1 MWGSNARRQGMMHR
15 RPSGGSRR
23 GLNRT
28 FGARGAESGFL
39 VKIGVK
45 VAERWFVMAGIVLL
59 GGIAAAGLIVAIY
72 AAWLFHDLPDA
83 TELADYRPPTAT
95 RVYAGDGTLIGEFSD
110 ERRIYVPYE
119 QIPTPVVQAFL
130 AAEDRN
136 FFQHGGIDVSGL
148 GRAMFKNVFNA
159 VSGRRLEG
167 GSTITQQVAK
177 NVLLTSESSLNRK
190 LKEAILSSRLEGV
203 LTKEQ
208 ILELYL
214 NEIFLGYRSYGVA
227 SAAYNYFGKN
237 LSQLTPDE
245 AAFLAALPKGPNNYH
260 PRRHPGAAKGRR
272 DWVLG
277 EMRQNNFLTE
287 AQYQEAVARPLTT
300 NAAPQRAAYRDA
312 DFFVE
317 EARRRAIALF
327 GKDDVNG
334 GGYYMRTTLDPT
346 LQSAA
351 RNALMRG
358 LENYDRRHGWRGPW
372 GTTDFAPGWQQAAL
386 RRTIPAERRSWQAA
400 AVESVAGNTVRVR
413 TARDDRTGN
422 LIASDAAWA
431 NANRQLRRGDLIF
444 VEPQNGSFAL
454 KQVPAVNGALVAIE
468 PQSGRVLAMVG
479 GYSYALSSFNRATQ
493 ARRQPGSAFKPIVYA
508 AALEGDFTPA
518 SIVLDAPISFA
529 GGPNG
534 SRWTPENYSRQ
545 YYGPQT
551 LRRGLELSRNVMT
564 VRLAQQVGM
573 TNVVDLGRRMGV
585 SDRLQPNLSVSL
597 GAGET
602 TPYDLTAAYAAFVNG
617 GRRIEPYL
625 IEMVQ
630 DRNGETIYRADRRQ
644 CRDCGRGF
652 SGQESP
658 RLQDRGTQV
667 IDPITAYQISSMLEG
682 VVQRGTAASARGLG
696 RWVGGKTGTTN
707 EYRSAWFVGFTT
719 DIVVG
724 VFIGFDD
731 NRSLGGGE
739 AGASTAVPVF
749 TEFMTAALKERPA
762 RPFVR
767 PKNAIFRTVNGIEEA
782 FRPGTERRVQE
793 TPAEEIPE
801 GPQRYVDVL
810 RREAEEKTGTPAAP
824 PVAAPPPPAPK
835 KEPAEDLSGLY

>member
-1 MWGSNARRQGMMHR
+1 VRH
-15 RPSGGSRR
+15 
-23 GLNRT
+23 
-28 FGARGAESGFL
+28 AEI
-39 VKIGVK
+39 KVK
-45 VAERWFVMAGIVLL
+45 VAERWFVMAGIGLL
-59 GGIAAAGLIVAIY
+59 GAIALVGLVVAVY

-83 TELADYRPPTAT
+83 SDLVDYRPPTAT

-110 ERRIYVPYE
+110 ERRIYVPFD
-119 QIPTPVVQAFL
+119 QIPTPVVHAFL
-130 AAEDRN
+130 AAEDKN

-148 GRAMFKNVFNA
+148 GRAMFKNVFNL

-177 NVLLTSESSLNRK
+177 NVLLTNESTLGRK
-190 LKEAILSSRLEGV
+190 LKEAILSSRLEAT
-203 LTKEQ
+203 LSKEQ

-227 SAAYNYFGKN
+227 SAAYNYFGKS
-237 LSQLTPDE
+237 LQQLTPDE
-245 AAFLAALPKGPNNYH
+245 AAFLASLPKGPNNYH
-260 PRRHPGAAKGRR
+260 PKRHPEAALGRR
-272 DWVLG
+272 NWVLG
-277 EMRQNNFLTE
+277 EMAQKKWLTQADYE
-287 AQYQEAVARPLTT
+287 AARARPLITQD
-300 NAAPQRAAYRDA
+300 APKRAEYADA

-317 EARRRAIALF
+317 EARRQAAANPAIGAQL
-327 GKDDVNG
+327 NAG
-334 GGYYMRTTLDPT
+334 GFYMRTTLDPT
-346 LQSAA
+346 LQTAA
-351 RNALMRG
+351 RDALMTG
-358 LENYDRRHGWRGPW
+358 LENYDRRHGWRGAW
-372 GTTDFAPGWQQAAL
+372 GTTDFAEGWQAAAL
-386 RRTIPAERRSWQAA
+386 KKTAPPERRAWQAA
-400 AVESVAGNTVRVR
+400 AVESVSGNTVQVR
-413 TARDDRTGN
+413 TARDDRTGT
-422 LIASDAAWA
+422 LVSSDAAWA
-431 NANRQLRRGDLIF
+431 NANRGLKRGDLIF
-444 VEPQNGSFAL
+444 VEPRGGQFAL

-479 GYSYALSSFNRATQ
+479 GYSFALSSFNRATQ
-493 ARRQPGSAFKPIVYA
+493 ASRQPGSAFKPFVYA

-529 GGPNG
+529 GGANG
-534 SRWTPENYSRQ
+534 GRWTPENYSRQ

-564 VRLAQQVGM
+564 VRLADAVGM
-573 TNVVDLGRRMGV
+573 RNIVDLSKKMGV
-585 SDRLQPNLSVSL
+585 ADNLQPNLSVSL

-602 TPYDLTAAYAAFVNG
+602 TPYRLTAAYSAFVNG
-617 GRRIEPYL
+617 GRRVEPYL
-625 IEMVQ
+625 IDYVQ
-630 DRNGETIYRADRRQ
+630 DRNGETVFSADKRQ

-658 RLQDRGTQV
+658 RLEPRGTQV

-731 NRSLGGGE
+731 NRSLGSGE
-739 AGASTAVPVF
+739 AGASAAVPVF
-749 TEFMTAALKERPA
+749 TNFMTQALKQRPA

-782 FRPGTERRVQE
+782 FRPGTERQ
-793 TPAEEIPE
+793 
-801 GPQRYVDVL
+801 
-810 RREAEEKTGTPAAP
+810 REAENTIIAPTGPQNYNEVIRREQEGVTVPGVAPP
-824 PVAAPPPPAPK
+824 PVAAPPPPAR

>member
-1 MWGSNARRQGMMHR
+1 MPLKRFSDIK
-15 RPSGGSRR
+15 
-23 GLNRT
+23 GLN
-28 FGARGAESGFL
+28 
-39 VKIGVK
+39 I
-45 VAERWFVMAGIVLL
+45 AERWFVWAGVALL
-59 GGIAAAGLIVAIY
+59 GGITLAGLIVTIY

-83 TELADYRPPTAT
+83 SELADYRPATAT

-110 ERRIYVPYE
+110 ERRIYVPYD
-119 QIPTPVVQAFL
+119 QIPLPVVQAFL

-136 FFQHGGIDVSGL
+136 FFEHGGIDVSGL

-177 NVLLTSESSLNRK
+177 NVLLTNESSLNRK
-190 LKEAILSSRLEGV
+190 VKEAILANRLEAS
-203 LTKEQ
+203 LTKQQ

-227 SAAYNYFGKN
+227 AAAYNYFGKS
-237 LSQLTPDE
+237 LEQLTPDE

-260 PRRHPGAAKGRR
+260 PKRHPGAAQGRR
-272 DWVLG
+272 DWVLR
-277 EMRQNNFLTE
+277 EMEENGFLTE
-287 AQYQEAVARPLTT
+287 AQLQTALATPLKTQD
-300 NAAPQRAAYRDA
+300 APRRAQYADA

-317 EARRRAIALF
+317 EARRQAIARF
-327 GKDDVNG
+327 DAERVNR
-334 GGYYMRTTLDPT
+334 GGYYIRTTLDPS

-351 RNALMRG
+351 RDALMRG

-372 GTTDFAPGWQQAAL
+372 GTTDFGEGWQERAL
-386 RRTIPAERRSWQAA
+386 EETRPPERRSWEAA
-400 AVESVAGNTVRVR
+400 AVESVAGNNVRIR
-413 TARDDRTGN
+413 TARDGRTGA
-422 LIASDAAWA
+422 LLSADAAWA

-444 VEPQNGSFAL
+444 VEPRNGQYAL
-454 KQVPAVNGALVAIE
+454 KQVPQVNGALVAIE

-493 ARRQPGSAFKPIVYA
+493 ANRQPGSAFKPFVYA
-508 AALEGDFTPA
+508 AALEGDYTPA

-534 SRWTPENYSRQ
+534 TRWSPENYSRQ

-564 VRLAQQVGM
+564 VRLAQDIGM
-573 TNVVDLGRRMGV
+573 RNVVDLSERMGV
-585 SDRLQPNLSVSL
+585 GRMEPNLSVSL

-602 TPYDLTAAYAAFVNG
+602 TPYRLTAAYAAFING
-617 GRRIEPYL
+617 GRRVNPYL
-625 IEMVQ
+625 IELVQ
-630 DRNGETIYRADRRQ
+630 DRDGETIFRADDRR
-644 CRDCGRGF
+644 CRECGRPF

-658 RLQDRGTQV
+658 RLEARGEQV
-667 IDPITAYQISSMLEG
+667 IDPITAYQVSSMLEG

-707 EYRSAWFVGFTT
+707 EYRSAWFVGFSS

-724 VFIGFDD
+724 VFVGFDD
-731 NRSLGGGE
+731 NRSLGSGE

-749 TEFMTAALKERPA
+749 TEFMQVALRERPA

-767 PKNAIFRTVNGIEEA
+767 PRNAIYRTVNGIEEA
-782 FRPGTERRVQE
+782 FRPGTERRR
-793 TPAEEIPE
+793 EEEQAPVAPVPE
-801 GPQRYVDVL
+801 GPQNYNDVI
-810 RREAEEKTGTPAAP
+810 RREQEEAAGVP
-824 PVAAPPPPAPK
+824 PTAAPPPVTTPPPPK
-835 KEPAEDLSGLY
+835 KEPADDLSGLY